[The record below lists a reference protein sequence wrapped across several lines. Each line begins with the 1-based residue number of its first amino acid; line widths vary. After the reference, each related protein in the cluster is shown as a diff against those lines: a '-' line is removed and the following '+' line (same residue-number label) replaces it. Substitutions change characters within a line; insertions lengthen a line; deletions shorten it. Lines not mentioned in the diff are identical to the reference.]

1 MKLPHTIL
9 QEQGLTTQ
17 DLLMS
22 GIADKIEAAI
32 KAGMIEAIKTAS
44 VQKGVTIPGKRLI
57 LALMDDL

>member
-1 MKLPHTIL
+1 MKSPCTIL
-9 QEQGLTTQ
+9 QEKGLTAQ

-22 GIADKIEAAI
+22 GIAHKIEAVI
-32 KAGMIEAIKTAS
+32 KAGMIEGIKAAS